1 VTKAYPSKAKWIAR
15 PWATV
20 FLRYGLALVSVTVA
34 QALAHTFLYFHL
46 PQPLTL
52 FALSAIAITFRY
64 AGTMPGILAALLS
77 ALLRGYVFEPRITA
91 ESRLLYDLGF
101 LIFAVLMVRFTGER
115 KRREAR
121 VAERS
126 AELTRANED
135 LKLEI
140 AERKQSEDH
149 FRQVLDT
156 TPALIHSARPDGYVD
171 YFNQRWLNYVGL
183 PLEDLQGWGWTKV
196 IHPEDL
202 AVIVEKWRTSLANG
216 KPFVY
221 ETRMRRAD
229 GQYRCQLFRKVPLR
243 DTHDRIVKWYGSA
256 IDIEDRKRVEEALTA
271 SEQEHRRI
279 AEQLERERARLI
291 EAQEVGKI
299 GSWEAELP
307 SLNVVWSEQ
316 THRIFE
322 TDPSRFR
329 PTRPKFREFIHPDDR
344 AKVDTAFKMSL
355 GKLSPC
361 TVEYRIVMPDGRL
374 KFIEER
380 WRAFLDKQGKPV
392 RVAGTC
398 RDTTER
404 VRAEEER
411 RHLSGK
417 LLRSRDEERRRI
429 ARDLHDDLG
438 QDLFAALLA
447 LAQLSR
453 GIPNERK
460 QKLLSETR
468 EIIHA
473 CAEKVRT
480 LAHLLSPPELERLGL
495 KTAIVVY
502 VDGFRER
509 SRTQIDIEIPA
520 GLPKLPLPIET
531 ALFKMTQE
539 CLLNIQ
545 RHAKSSEAQIRI
557 ESTPRQITLE
567 VRDEGVGMQPA
578 GSGVAEGSQ
587 PRFGVGL
594 TGMSER
600 IEELGGRLE
609 ITSGSWGTSVKA
621 TLPLVLSKLESE
633 S

>member
-1 VTKAYPSKAKWIAR
+1 MIDFT
-15 PWATV
+15 
-20 FLRYGLALVSVTVA
+20 
-34 QALAHTFLYFHL
+34 
-46 PQPLTL
+46 
-52 FALSAIAITFRY
+52 
-64 AGTMPGILAALLS
+64 
-77 ALLRGYVFEPRITA
+77 RG
-91 ESRLLYDLGF
+91 
-101 LIFAVLMVRFTGER
+101 R
-115 KRREAR
+115 KEFEAR
-121 VAERS
+121 VAERI
-126 AELTRANED
+126 AELTQGNED
-135 LKLEI
+135 WKLKI
-140 AERKQSEDH
+140 AERMEAED
-149 FRQVLDT
+149 RIRLIIDT
-156 TPALIHSARPDGYVD
+156 IPMMAWSVRPDGAVD
-171 YFNQRWLNYVGL
+171 FVNQRWLEYTGISLEEEIEEPTRAVH
-183 PLEDLQGWGWTKV
+183 LEDLPRVMERWLAD
-196 IHPEDL
+196 IAARRSSEDEMRL
-202 AVIVEKWRTSLANG
+202 
-216 KPFVY
+216 
-221 ETRMRRAD
+221 RRAD
-229 GQYRCQLFRKVPLR
+229 GVYRWFLVRTAPLLSKEGNL
-243 DTHDRIVKWYGSA
+243 VKWYGA
-256 IDIEDRKRVEEALTA
+256 AVDIEDRKRAEQALRA
-271 SEQEHRRI
+271 SEQEQRRI
-279 AEQLERERARLI
+279 AEQVERERARLI
-291 EAQEVGKI
+291 EAQEVAKI

-307 SLNVVWSEQ
+307 SLNVTWSEQ

-322 TDPSRFR
+322 TDPSSFH
-329 PTRPKFREFIHPDDR
+329 PTRLKFHEFIHPEDC
-344 AKVDTAFKMSL
+344 AKVDAAFKMSL
-355 GKLSPC
+355 GKPSPC

-380 WRAFLDKQGKPV
+380 WRAFLNKQGKPV

-398 RDTTER
+398 RDATER

-411 RHLSGK
+411 RRLSGK

-480 LAHLLSPPELERLGL
+480 LAHLLRPPELERLGL

-545 RHAKSSEAQIRI
+545 RHSKSSEAQIRI

-578 GSGVAEGSQ
+578 SWCVAEGSQ
-587 PRFGVGL
+587 PRLGVGL

>member
-1 VTKAYPSKAKWIAR
+1 MTTAYPSKANWIAR

-20 FLRYGLALVSVTVA
+20 FLRYGLALVSVAVA
-34 QALAHTFLYFHL
+34 QGLSHTFLYFHL
-46 PQPLTL
+46 PQPLAV
-52 FALSAIAITFRY
+52 FALCAIAITFRY

-77 ALLRGYVFEPRITA
+77 ALLRSYVFEPQTTTV
-91 ESRLLYDLGF
+91 SRLLYDFGF
-101 LIFAVLMVRFTGER
+101 LIFAVLMIRFTRER
-115 KRREAR
+115 KGLESG
-121 VAERS
+121 VAERT
-126 AELTRANED
+126 AELTRANEG
-135 LKLEI
+135 LKLE
-140 AERKQSEDH
+140 
-149 FRQVLDT
+149 
-156 TPALIHSARPDGYVD
+156 
-171 YFNQRWLNYVGL
+171 
-183 PLEDLQGWGWTKV
+183 
-196 IHPEDL
+196 
-202 AVIVEKWRTSLANG
+202 
-216 KPFVY
+216 
-221 ETRMRRAD
+221 
-229 GQYRCQLFRKVPLR
+229 
-243 DTHDRIVKWYGSA
+243 
-256 IDIEDRKRVEEALTA
+256 IEDRKRVEEALTA
-271 SEQEHRRI
+271 SEHEQHRI
-279 AEQLERERARLI
+279 AEQLERERARLV

-322 TDPSRFR
+322 TDPSRFG
-329 PTRPKFREFIHPDDR
+329 PTREKFRGFIHPDDR

-355 GKLSPC
+355 GKSSPH

-380 WRAFLDKQGKPV
+380 WRAFFDKQGKPV

-480 LAHLLSPPELERLGL
+480 LAHLLRPPELERLGL

-509 SRTQIDIEIPA
+509 TRTQIDIEIPA
-520 GLPKLPLPIET
+520 GLPKLPQPIET

-545 RHAKSSEAQIRI
+545 RHSKSSEAQIRI
-557 ESTPRQITLE
+557 ESTPGEITLE

-578 GSGVAEGSQ
+578 SSGVAEGSQ
-587 PRFGVGL
+587 PRLGVGL

-621 TLPLVLSKLESE
+621 TLPLVLSQLESE